1 MNIMNEAFISFP
13 IFPSYMAAMNIL
25 VYTSLHWPESLCYT
39 DPAASKDHGVGT
51 LECLVDAKQLL
62 KTGYSPFHSAQQ
74 CLANSSN
81 C

>member
-25 VYTSLHWPESLCYT
+25 GHTSLHWPESLCYT

-62 KTGYSPFHSAQQ
+62 KTGYRPFHSAQQ